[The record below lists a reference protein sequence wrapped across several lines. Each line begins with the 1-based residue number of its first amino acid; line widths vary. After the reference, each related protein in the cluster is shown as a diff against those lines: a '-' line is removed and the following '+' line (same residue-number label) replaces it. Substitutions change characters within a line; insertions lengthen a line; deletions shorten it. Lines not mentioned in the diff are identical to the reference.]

1 MKLRTADDVRAALR
15 AQGVSVTQ
23 WAVANGFAPNLV
35 FEILAGK
42 RQCIRGKSHAIAI
55 KLGIKD
61 GDICTAPA
69 RALERP
75 ARRASAVA
83 AEV

>member
-1 MKLRTADDVRAALR
+1 MKLRTAEDVRAALR
-15 AQGVSVTQ
+15 AQGISVTQ

-42 RQCIRGKSHAIAI
+42 RQCVRGKSHAIAI
-55 KLGIKD
+55 KLGMKE
-61 GDICTAPA
+61 GAICTTPG

-75 ARRASAVA
+75 MRRSGPIA